1 MTEIVGWY
9 DADDGA
15 KWVESHC
22 RSQAVDSQKD
32 KPRLVF
38 TKSCSR

>member
-15 KWVESHC
+15 KWVESHY
-22 RSQAVDSQKD
+22 RKQV
-32 KPRLVF
+32 
-38 TKSCSR
+38 